1 MFEGVLSMLVPQV
14 VETKAARSCER
25 RSQAKLQGPGVGL
38 IACGKIE

>member
-1 MFEGVLSMLVPQV
+1 MFEGVSSMLVPQV

-38 IACGKIE
+38 IACRKIE

>member
-14 VETKAARSCER
+14 VETKAARSCEE

-38 IACGKIE
+38 VARGKME